1 MNIRTIFI
9 IFSLVIV
16 SPSVFA
22 SSHPD
27 NDNWYVSIE
36 AGAGFGVG
44 KIKSLGIKSDWL
56 YGGEYSGKI
65 YLCGKRHC
73 LGWGME
79 TGSLQKTFDGKE
91 INGAMHLSIPPFSYR
106 YHYRPFFGEI
116 STQLVIFSGNE
127 EINDISF
134 TVLLKMGFIKDFRR
148 FRIGSALFV
157 FPFESYRTAGIQ
169 FFAGIK
175 F

>member
-1 MNIRTIFI
+1 MFTVLILI
-9 IFSLVIV
+9 I
-16 SPSVFA
+16 PHSVFA

-27 NDNWYVSIE
+27 DDNWYIAIE
-36 AGAGFGVG
+36 AGGGLGVG
-44 KIKSLGIKSDWL
+44 KIKSIGIKSDWL
-56 YGGEYSGKI
+56 YGGEYAVKI

-79 TGSLQKTFDGKE
+79 TGSLKKTFDGKE

-134 TVLLKMGFIKDFRR
+134 TVLLKMGVIKDFRR
-148 FRIGSALFV
+148 FRIGGALFV
-157 FPFESYRTAGIQ
+157 FPFESYRSAGIQ